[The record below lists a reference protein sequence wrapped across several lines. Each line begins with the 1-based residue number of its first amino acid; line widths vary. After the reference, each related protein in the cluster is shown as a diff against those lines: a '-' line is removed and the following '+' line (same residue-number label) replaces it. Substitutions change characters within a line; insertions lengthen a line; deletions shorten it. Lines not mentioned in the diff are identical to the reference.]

1 MKSLLEQLKDYFA
14 NTPREVI
21 EAEWAKLSCYDDVG
35 PTVDE
40 FLADWSFTCSWTN
53 SNETLKFQ
61 ETPDYSPEFLIF
73 A

>member
-14 NTPREVI
+14 NTPRAVI
-21 EAEWAKLSCYDDVG
+21 EAEWEKLSCYDDVG

-40 FLADWSFTCSWTN
+40 FLADWSFNWTGLK
-53 SNETLKFQ
+53 ETLKIQ
-61 ETPDYSPEFLIF
+61 KTPDFYSEFFIF